1 MGICASSYPAN
12 KKEHVCFWGG
22 AKLGRPLIYG
32 HRGGSK
38 NYPENSLEA
47 FIDAREN
54 GADGCEMDVFL
65 TTDEQVV
72 VFHDDTTERLVDGPS
87 HKLIES
93 SWAGCI
99 ENLKFK
105 KTLKYDRETLNFDKN
120 YSIALLK
127 DVFKWFKGKESK
139 AGLPFV
145 LNVELKPC
153 APSIH
158 LSPVGRHVAN
168 LIREYGM
175 EKQVTLVGFDP
186 LKLHQAVKTY
196 PGIHVGWQ
204 YDDME
209 TTKLGTANVW
219 YHDDDGVLGDE
230 KQFTRDKKG
239 LLRYLMEN
247 AVLDRAI
254 GATIVDLEDTVCDD
268 NTIQHFHDRG
278 FGVGCFTIFPTDLS
292 SCSRH
297 PPDDDA
303 GAYEDGKNIIR
314 QIMKRKV
321 NWIETDSVKNSHR
334 AMTEL
339 AAEFA
344 AEAQVAPPA
353 ASAAAA
359 PAGH

>member
-1 MGICASSYPAN
+1 MGGCVSYPVN
-12 KKEHVCFWGG
+12 RKDHVAFYG
-22 AKLGRPLIYG
+22 ATKLGRPLIYG

-38 NYPENSLEA
+38 SYPENSLEA
-47 FIDAREN
+47 FVDAREN

-65 TTDEQVV
+65 TTDGQVV

-93 SWAGCI
+93 SWAGCL

-105 KTLKYDRETLNFDKN
+105 KTLKYDRETLTFEKN
-120 YSIALLK
+120 YNIALLK
-127 DVFKWFKGKESK
+127 DVFQWVKGKTSK

-153 APSIH
+153 APSPH
-158 LSPVGRHVAN
+158 LNPVGRHVAN

-175 EKQVTLVGFDP
+175 EAHVTLVGFDP
-186 LKLHQAVKTY
+186 FKLHQAVKTY

-209 TTKLGTANVW
+209 TEKLGTANVW
-219 YHDDDGVLGDE
+219 YHDDTGVLGDE

-239 LLRYLMEN
+239 LLRFLMEN

-268 NTIQHFHDRG
+268 NTIQKFHDKG

-292 SCSRH
+292 SCSRK
-297 PPDDDA
+297 PPNEVDA
-303 GAYEDGKNIIR
+303 AYEDGKNIIR

-321 NWIETDSVKNSHR
+321 NWIETDSVKNSQR
-334 AMTEL
+334 AMAEL
-339 AAEFA
+339 AKEFA
-344 AEAQVAPPA
+344 AEANV
-353 ASAAAA
+353 AA
-359 PAGH
+359 PHSA